1 MYYHVLSD
9 IVRYDLITRNIEIIE
24 VKICLDMHFKETGN
38 SKNDVYIPLL
48 NMVQIFGFNFQIH
61 VLCFGS
67 LRNITKECI
76 KSVQKSYTNRA
87 KAKTGSWKPG
97 SWGTATVKN
106 CFKVK
111 ITELQN

>member
-24 VKICLDMHFKETGN
+24 VKVCLDMHFKETGN
-38 SKNDVYIPLL
+38 SKNEIYIPLL
-48 NMVQIFGFNFQIH
+48 NMVQIFRFNFQIH

-76 KSVQKSYTNRA
+76 KSVQKSIHKSSKSKGRLVETR
-87 KAKTGSWKPG
+87 
-97 SWGTATVKN
+97 SWGTAAVKN

>member
-1 MYYHVLSD
+1 MD
-9 IVRYDLITRNIEIIE
+9 
-24 VKICLDMHFKETGN
+24 FKETGN
-38 SKNDVYIPLL
+38 SKNEIYIPLL
-48 NMVQIFGFNFQIH
+48 NMVQNFRFNFQIH

-87 KAKTGSWKPG
+87 KAKTGSQKPG
-97 SWGTATVKN
+97 SWGTAAVKN

-111 ITELQN
+111 ITELQNQLKLLKVY